1 MELTWTSEMSVGNEA
16 MDSEHKALLDL
27 VNDIERAISTRDAVA
42 FRQAFLEFER
52 SVRIHFRNEARLA
65 QAIKHPFEAH
75 ELEHQYVLG
84 ELQIMM
90 DELLSNE
97 GRWSESAIENY
108 YGFLSRWSAEHVGE
122 DDMRMK
128 AILIT
133 YPYDLKP
140 SDLPE

>member
-16 MDSEHKALLDL
+16 MDSEHKALLDM
-27 VNDIERAISTRDAVA
+27 VNDIERAIDKRNAVA
-42 FRQAFLEFER
+42 FRQALLEFER
-52 SVRIHFRNEARLA
+52 SVRTHFRHEAKLA
-65 QAIKHPFEAH
+65 LAIGHPFEAH

-84 ELQIMM
+84 ELQTMM

-108 YGFLSRWSAEHVGE
+108 YGFLSQWSAEHVGD
-122 DDMRMK
+122 DDMQMK

-133 YPYDLKP
+133 FPYDFKP
-140 SDLPE
+140 PDLPE